1 MPPKNDPVPRARSAL
16 HWLGGLLVLGI
27 LAGLLVTAAGALW
40 QNVDI
45 NSLARKAA
53 AVDDGPPPAPDERD
67 GPRAVLDR
75 PVEVAL
81 YVNAATRSHFD
92 DPSYLSGVLAEWRRT
107 LGTLGWSVREIGTA
121 AEVDALDTETL
132 LLAPEALCLSN
143 PEIEAIFRHL
153 RSGGGAVANWAIG
166 ARDGGCR
173 WRGWDTLRDFTGA
186 LDVVEYQAEDELF
199 VTVPASLPVSAGLP
213 PGARIEFYADSH
225 LGLLLPDTH
234 VYWSDWALNSISS
247 GGEGAADDGAIALN
261 STLGDGRAVWF
272 GFRPRQVVR
281 PLDRDRVER
290 LVRNA
295 LQWAA
300 GLPSA
305 GVAPWPEGRNAGLII
320 AEDSENG
327 FANAASLAR
336 LLREH
341 ELPGTFYAVSEMALE
356 HPELADSLVSAG
368 EIGSHTADH
377 VPTAGLPAE
386 EQEIRLTRSLRE
398 LESWSGTPVQGLRP
412 PEERFDEATLRAW
425 LRVADDGTPYVAAVN
440 AARSAAPEIYRY
452 PEGAIVMLPRL
463 MKDDYNVVVQEGTR
477 SPDRVVAAFVEGMDK
492 LGALGGLAFIGL
504 HTQVAGTPGQIGV
517 VGSVLD
523 SVAAQR
529 DRWWVATGGDMAR
542 WWLDRDAMRL
552 SLEREAGELQLL
564 VTAPSGSGAREV
576 WVEMTLPEGEHV
588 PFEADRQL
596 PYARTEWGVRVPLH
610 PLAPG
615 ETRRIRFLRPD
626 SLVSAAVTPGTGDT
640 TAEGVRAD

>member
-1 MPPKNDPVPRARSAL
+1 MPPKSDPVPRARSAV

-27 LAGLLVTAAGALW
+27 LGGLLVTAAGALW

-53 AVDDGPPPAPDERD
+53 AVDDGPPPPPEERD

-75 PVEVAL
+75 PVEVAV
-81 YVNAATRSHFD
+81 YVNEATRSYFD
-92 DPSYLSGVLAEWRRT
+92 DASYLPGVVAEWRRA
-107 LGTLGWSVREIGTA
+107 LGTLGWSVREISTA
-121 AEVDALDTETL
+121 AELDALDTETL
-132 LLAPEALCLSN
+132 VLAPDALCLTN
-143 PEIEAIFRHL
+143 TEIEAIFRHL
-153 RSGGGAVANWAIG
+153 RRGGGAVANWAIG
-166 ARDGGCR
+166 ARDGACR
-173 WRGWDTLRDFTGA
+173 WRGWETLRDFTGA
-186 LDVVEYQAEDELF
+186 LDVVEYQAGDELF
-199 VTVPASLPVSAGLP
+199 LTVPASLPVSAGLP

-225 LGLLLPDTH
+225 LGLLLPATH
-234 VYWSDWALNSISS
+234 VYWSDWALNSLSA
-247 GGEGAADDGAIALN
+247 GGEAAADAAMSLN
-261 STLGDGRAVWF
+261 ATLGGGRSVWF
-272 GFRPRQVVR
+272 GFRPRQAVR
-281 PLDRDRVER
+281 SLDEDRARR

-300 GLPSA
+300 GIPSA
-305 GVAPWPEGRNAGLII
+305 GVAPWPEGRSAGLII

-327 FANAASLAR
+327 FANTASLAR
-336 LLREH
+336 LLREY

-356 HPELADSLVSAG
+356 HPELADSLVAAG

-377 VPTAGLPAE
+377 VPTAGLPLD
-386 EQEIRLTRSLRE
+386 EQEIRLSRSLRE
-398 LESWSGTPVQGLRP
+398 LEAWSGRPVQGLRP

-425 LRVADDGTPYVAAVN
+425 LRATNEGTPYLAAVN

-452 PEGAIVMLPRL
+452 PEGPIVMLPRL

-477 SPDRVVAAFVEGMDK
+477 APDRVLAAYLEGMDK

-529 DRWWVATGGDMAR
+529 DRWWVATGADLAR

-552 SLEREAGELQLL
+552 SLEADAEAPQLR

-576 WVEMTLPEGEHV
+576 WLDITLPGGERV

-596 PYARTEWGVRVPLH
+596 AYARTAWGIRVPLR
-610 PLAPG
+610 PFAPG
-615 ETRRIRFLRPD
+615 ESRLIRLVRPD
-626 SLVSAAVTPGTGDT
+626 SLDSVQAAPHPENS
-640 TAEGVRAD
+640 TAEQLPTG

>member
-1 MPPKNDPVPRARSAL
+1 MPPKNDPVPRARSAV
-16 HWLGGLLVLGI
+16 HWLGGLLVLGV

-45 NSLARKAA
+45 KSLARKAA
-53 AVDDGPPPAPDERD
+53 AVDEGPPPLPEERD

-81 YVNAATRSHFD
+81 YVNESTRSYFD
-92 DPSYLSGVLAEWRRT
+92 DPSHLPGVVAEWHRV
-107 LGTLGWSVREIGTA
+107 LDALGWSVREIGTA
-121 AEVDALDTETL
+121 AEVDALGSETL
-132 LLAPEALCLSN
+132 IVAPEALCLAN
-143 PEIEAIFRHL
+143 AEIEAIFRHL
-153 RSGGGAVANWAIG
+153 RGGGGAMANWAIG
-166 ARDGGCR
+166 ARDGACR
-173 WRGWDTLRDFTGA
+173 WRGWDTLRDFSGA
-186 LDVVEYQAEDELF
+186 LDVVEYQAGEQLF

-225 LGLLLPDTH
+225 LGLQLPDTH
-234 VYWSDWALNSISS
+234 VYWSDWALNSLSA
-247 GGEGAADDGAIALN
+247 GGEAAADAAMALN
-261 STLGDGRAVWF
+261 PTLGGGRAVWF
-272 GFRPRQVVR
+272 GFRPRQAVR
-281 PLDRDRVER
+281 PLDSDRVRR

-300 GLPSA
+300 GMPSA

-341 ELPGTFYAVSEMALE
+341 DLPGTFFAVSEMALE
-356 HPELADSLVSAG
+356 HPELADSLTGAG

-377 VPTAGLPAE
+377 VPPAGLPVD
-386 EQEIRLTRSLRE
+386 EQEIRLSRSVRE
-398 LESWSGTPVQGLRP
+398 LEAWAGKPVQGLRP

-425 LRVADDGTPYVAAVN
+425 LRVADEGTPYLAAVN
-440 AARSAAPEIYRY
+440 AARSAGPEIYRF
-452 PEGAIVMLPRL
+452 PEGPIVMLPRL
-463 MKDDYNVVVQEGTR
+463 MKDDYNVFVQEGTR
-477 SPDRVVAAFVEGMDK
+477 APDRVLAAYLEGMDK

-517 VGSVLD
+517 VGAVLD
-523 SVAAQR
+523 SVSAQG
-529 DRWWVATGGDMAR
+529 DRWWVATGADIAR
-542 WWLDRDAMRL
+542 WWLDRDAIRL
-552 SLEREAGELQLL
+552 SLQADVDALQLR
-564 VTAPSGSGAREV
+564 VSAPSGSAAREV
-576 WVEMTLPEGEHV
+576 WLDVALPDGERV

-596 PYARTEWGVRVPLH
+596 AYARTRWGIRVPIR

-615 ETRRIRFLRPD
+615 ESRLIRFVRPD
-626 SLVSAAVTPGTGDT
+626 SVGSAEVSPQAGVGTGR
-640 TAEGVRAD
+640 VRPTG